1 MIAQLY
7 IKNWGMEWKSDV
19 IFLWSEYEERCCMW
33 VDFNSY
39 LPNILAMYRIGINL
53 YKILYIFSS
62 VKPYVSRTTLCVFG
76 IIKSVSQ
83 GIKQRAC
90 PEFPESGSVLV
101 GLQCQVSEWSLSNF
115 VQNIPSSNFSRA
127 VLYQFIQSSPVLN
140 FSKPPCIEFFPE

>member
-1 MIAQLY
+1 MWFFYGPSMRSVVVCELILIHIY
-7 IKNWGMEWKSDV
+7 L
-19 IFLWSEYEERCCMW
+19 IFLPCTESESI
-33 VDFNSY
+33 FTKSY
-39 LPNILAMYRIGINL
+39 IYFQALSLMYHVQR
-53 YKILYIFSS
+53 
-62 VKPYVSRTTLCVFG
+62 YVYL
-76 IIKSVSQ
+76 KSVSQ

-115 VQNIPSSNFSRA
+115 VQNIPPSNFSRA